1 MITLLNLGGFLP
13 SCISNPSFSS
23 SSNKLFYPTSSSID
37 TFNNSTYS
45 FLISFNYKCF
55 LNYSHSKLIRA
66 TDSSSNSAA
75 ETPFDHDGG
84 LSNRVSVCK
93 DSNEALELIAELTK
107 TSSGVVSVQDCCSII
122 SAALDCDN
130 ADLALSV
137 FSAMRSTFD
146 QDIGDKGLSVER
158 WKWSRPDVNTY
169 TLLVCGLAAS
179 LRVSDAL
186 RVIANV
192 CR

>member
-13 SCISNPSFSS
+13 SCISHPSS
-23 SSNKLFYPTSSSID
+23 SSNKFFYPTSSSIF

-45 FLISFNYKCF
+45 FLITFSYKHF
-55 LNYSHSKLIRA
+55 LNYSNTKLLRA
-66 TDSSSNSAA
+66 TDSSNSSAVENA
-75 ETPFDHDGG
+75 FDHDGE
-84 LSNRVSVCK
+84 LIISRVSTCK

-107 TSSGVVSVQDCCSII
+107 TSSGVVSVQDCSSII

-146 QDIGDKGLSVER
+146 QGMVRLCSCFVH
-158 WKWSRPDVNTY
+158 PF
-169 TLLVCGLAAS
+169 
-179 LRVSDAL
+179 
-186 RVIANV
+186 
-192 CR
+192 

>member
-13 SCISNPSFSS
+13 SCISHSS
-23 SSNKLFYPTSSSID
+23 SSNKFFYPTSSSID

-45 FLISFNYKCF
+45 FLITFNYKYF
-55 LNYSHSKLIRA
+55 LNYSNTKLIRA
-66 TDSSSNSAA
+66 TANCNNSAA
-75 ETPFDHDGG
+75 EDAFDHDGE
-84 LSNRVSVCK
+84 LISRVSTCK

-107 TSSGVVSVQDCCSII
+107 TSSGVVSVQDCSSII

-146 QDIGDKGLSVER
+146 QGMIRLCSCFMH
-158 WKWSRPDVNTY
+158 PF
-169 TLLVCGLAAS
+169 
-179 LRVSDAL
+179 
-186 RVIANV
+186 
-192 CR
+192 